1 MHSLKSSTYYE
12 APHSLVLLEDGSV
25 RLKSPTEFTKHR
37 NQQGYFLENLIL

>member
-12 APHSLVLLEDGSV
+12 APHSLVFRSTVLLEDGSV

-37 NQQGYFLENLIL
+37 NQA